1 MSLTHEVI
9 QSHKLWLCIIFCL
22 HSEIKKSSS
31 NKSLPLF
38 YSTNY
43 SVSKYNH
50 RKVVIEIDFIYDK
63 IIIPMNQFANR
74 HSKLMFWTP
83 VVISIIALIA
93 SIAK

>member
-50 RKVVIEIDFIYDK
+50 RKVVIEIDFMYDK
-63 IIIPMNQFANR
+63 IIIPMNQFADR
-74 HSKLMFWTP
+74 HPKFPLI
-83 VVISIIALIA
+83 ISIISLIV